1 MSHCLVSPRFQ
12 VLMRGGGRVTLERR
26 LGTVGHQEESGR
38 HVRVIFFLARS
49 EVTFSLPCFASS
61 NQNNNVVA
69 ESAHAEERAGPGRK
83 MPVKR

>member
-1 MSHCLVSPRFQ
+1 MWYLEYRMSVKSTLSFQ
-12 VLMRGGGRVTLERR
+12 KYPVHHY
-26 LGTVGHQEESGR
+26 GHQEESGR

-49 EVTFSLPCFASS
+49 EVTFSLPCIASS
-61 NQNNNVVA
+61 NKNNNVVA